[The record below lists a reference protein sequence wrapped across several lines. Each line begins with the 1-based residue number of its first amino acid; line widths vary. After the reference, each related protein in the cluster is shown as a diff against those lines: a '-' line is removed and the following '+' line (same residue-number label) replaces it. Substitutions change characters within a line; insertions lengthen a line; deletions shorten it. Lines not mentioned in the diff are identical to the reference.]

1 MVLGGIALALGW
13 LLVSPDAL
21 AAWGPGTHVAL
32 GEVLLNALYLLPP
45 AVRLILERHP
55 IHFLYGSVA
64 ADISFAKK
72 YAPAGRHSHS
82 WKVGEELLRAAP
94 SDPLRATAYGYLAH
108 LAADTVA
115 HNTFVPRKLFLT
127 PTAQAHGHT
136 YWEHRVDHLLGDE
149 FLGKARRLVTNYD
162 HTEEDEL
169 FQRVLSRT
177 LFSFRTNRRLFRG
190 MIRAQ
195 DDERWKTLFDTM
207 LRFSRYELPL
217 ERADRYLGF
226 SFDFMVEYLVHGPES
241 RPRKLDPV
249 GSLNLRIAKK
259 LRRAGMAEGGAEDP
273 ALLEELADRFFP
285 FPSGPLLFWP
295 MAKAAARRDL
305 LAGSREGG
313 DLPSPL
319 GEGRRRKRRKNP

>member
-1 MVLGGIALALGW
+1 MILALGW
-13 LLVSPDAL
+13 LFLLPEAA

-45 AVRLILERHP
+45 AVRLVLERYP

-72 YAPAGRHSHS
+72 YAAAGRHSHS
-82 WKVGEELLRAAP
+82 WQVGEELLRAAS

-108 LAADTVA
+108 LAADSVA

-136 YWEHRVDHLLGDE
+136 YWEHRVDHLLGEE

-195 DDERWKTLFDTM
+195 DNERWKTLFDTM
-207 LRFSRYELPL
+207 LRFSRYDLPM

-226 SFDFMVEYLVHGPES
+226 SFDFMVEYLVHGPQS

-259 LRRAGMAEGGAEDP
+259 LRRAGMAEGGSEDP
-273 ALLEELADRFFP
+273 ALLEELVDRFFP
-285 FPSGPLLFWP
+285 FPPGPLLFWP
-295 MAKAAARRDL
+295 MAKGGTRRDL
-305 LAGSREGG
+305 LLGGAERHAGPPGG
-313 DLPSPL
+313 GRRRGR
-319 GEGRRRKRRKNP
+319 GEGR